1 MQNTILARAQGAKS
15 ARAQGANFAWHL
27 QSGLCFSCDIFHIL
41 SACACGLCADVTVRP
56 FAWQSVSGNVFVEC
70 ARCLYAA
77 EFIWLR
83 TGVAYCV
90 SCLLT

>member
-56 FAWQSVSGNVFVEC
+56 LPGRVFLVMFLLNVRAVFMLQNLFGLGL
-70 ARCLYAA
+70 A
-77 EFIWLR
+77 
-83 TGVAYCV
+83 
-90 SCLLT
+90 